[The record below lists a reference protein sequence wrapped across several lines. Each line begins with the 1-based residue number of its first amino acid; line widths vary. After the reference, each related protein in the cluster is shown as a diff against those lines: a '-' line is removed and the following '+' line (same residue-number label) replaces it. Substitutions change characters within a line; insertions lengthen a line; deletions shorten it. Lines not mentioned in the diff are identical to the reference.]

1 MVHHHLIGQVGPE
14 LSLVDFLVEQRL
26 NKQTTNQQFLLIII
40 PFSIF
45 SLCSSCPLP
54 PSLLLLHY
62 LSPATVLTSE

>member
-26 NKQTTNQQFLLIII
+26 NKQMTNRQFLFIII

-45 SLCSSCPLP
+45 SLC
-54 PSLLLLHY
+54 
-62 LSPATVLTSE
+62 